1 MLLLYHIFSKV
12 KSRMI
17 GITIIHGKPM
27 FFVKILVSARLPG
40 ASVL

>member
-1 MLLLYHIFSKV
+1 
-12 KSRMI
+12 MI
-17 GITIIHGKPM
+17 GIATIYGKPM

>member
-1 MLLLYHIFSKV
+1 
-12 KSRMI
+12 MI
-17 GITIIHGKPM
+17 GITIIHGIPM

>member
-1 MLLLYHIFSKV
+1 
-12 KSRMI
+12 MI

-27 FFVKILVSARLPG
+27 FFVRILVSACLQG

>member
-1 MLLLYHIFSKV
+1 
-12 KSRMI
+12 MI
-17 GITIIHGKPM
+17 GITIIHVKPM